1 MADMQFAI
9 VADLPLGTYHG
20 AGGDGQPEP
29 VPSVARLHAALL
41 CAAGFGPRAVS
52 TGPDS
57 LDVRE
62 EDQAA
67 LRWLEENPPDS
78 VAIPALQINIAYPVA
93 YRDDGTIKRT
103 RASASIKKLAKSPG
117 GGTAVAGRFAW
128 IWTEPPP
135 PSIRGCLAELC
146 PDVAYLGTTE
156 SPARLL
162 AVAGEQIQGT
172 ADLDATAGM
181 FSSGVTALVRP
192 VRGRTAELMAA
203 HQDASGRPPSVA
215 KDKARTDE
223 KSLSP
228 VPRRDA
234 VATARYRDRARSAV
248 EAPWQRAIVLPL
260 DRVIGEEYRVG
271 WAVAAH
277 RALIR
282 LIGYGAPPLVTGA
295 YLAGTPRPANRLAL
309 HVLGPETPA
318 APVRLSD
325 QAGRP
330 GSALLLLVPGDADAG
345 DLDALDRGVAGLVS
359 LRGPGGRIARIDQ
372 AATKEI
378 AGGEF
383 WQPLA
388 PGLERVWETSPAAIP
403 DTRGN
408 QGWTFA
414 DAALLSLAFAWKDT
428 WTARLPLTGSRGARY
443 YQDLADAVR
452 AMGADVIGAWPLR
465 TSEVDRYAHKV
476 NEHAVVR
483 PYRAVLRLKGVA
495 GDRVVQAIGQSRHL
509 GGGLLV
515 PRDVPPASL
524 TPAAPGGRP

>member
-1 MADMQFAI
+1 MPFAI

-20 AGGDGQPEP
+20 AGPDGQPEP

-93 YRDDGTIKRT
+93 YRDDGTIKRS
-103 RASASIKKLAKSPG
+103 RGSASIKKLAKSPG

-135 PSIRGCLAELC
+135 PEICGALAELC
-146 PDVAYLGTTE
+146 PDVACLGTTE
-156 SPARLL
+156 SPARLR
-162 AVAGEQIQGT
+162 AVTGEADRGHRRPRCHGRNVQHGSHRAGP
-172 ADLDATAGM
+172 AG
-181 FSSGVTALVRP
+181 
-192 VRGRTAELMAA
+192 RGRTAELMAA
-203 HQDASGRPPSVA
+203 HQGASGRPPSVA
-215 KDKARTDE
+215 ADKVETDE

-228 VPRRDA
+228 VPRRAA
-234 VATARYRDRARSAV
+234 VATARYRDRARPAV

-277 RALIR
+277 RALVR

-295 YLAGTPRPANRLAL
+295 YPPGTPRPANRLAV

-318 APVRLSD
+318 APVRLRD

-330 GSALLLLVPGDADAG
+330 RSALLLLVPDGADAG
-345 DLDALDRGVAGLVS
+345 DLDALDRGVAGLSS
-359 LRGPGGRIARIDQ
+359 LRGPGGSTARIDQ
-372 AATKEI
+372 AAMRELP
-378 AGGEF
+378 GGEF
-383 WQPLA
+383 WQPPA
-388 PGLERVWETSPAAIP
+388 PGAERVWETRPAAIP

-428 WTARLPLTGSRGARY
+428 WTDRLPRTRSRGGRY

-452 AMGADVIGAWPLR
+452 ATGADVIAVQPLR
-465 TSEVDRYAHKV
+465 TSQVGRYAHKV

-483 PYRAVLRLKGVA
+483 PYRAVLRLTGVA

-515 PRDVPPASL
+515 PRDVPAAGL
-524 TPAAPGGRP
+524 AAAAPGGRP

>member
-1 MADMQFAI
+1 MPFAI

-20 AGGDGQPEP
+20 AGQDGQPEP

-93 YRDDGTIKRT
+93 YRDDGTIKRS

-135 PSIRGCLAELC
+135 PDICGSLAELC

-156 SPARLL
+156 SPARLR
-162 AVAGEQIQGT
+162 AVTGEKIEAT

-181 FSSGVTALVRP
+181 FSTAVTALARP
-192 VRGRTAELMAA
+192 ARGRTAELMAA

-215 KDKARTDE
+215 ADKVKTDE

-228 VPRRDA
+228 VPRRAA
-234 VATARYRDRARSAV
+234 VATARYRDRARPAV
-248 EAPWQRAIVLPL
+248 QAPWQRAIVLPL

-277 RALIR
+277 RALVR

-295 YLAGTPRPANRLAL
+295 YPPGTRQAREPARLARPRPGDPRGTGPAPRPGRPSPVRSAAARARWCGCWRPGRARPRGGRPVITARPGRQHRQDRPGSREGASRRGVLAAAGTGPGAGVGDQARRHPGHARQPGLDIRRRCPAVAGVRLEG
-309 HVLGPETPA
+309 HVDGPA
-318 APVRLSD
+318 APD
-325 QAGRP
+325 AEPGRP
-330 GSALLLLVPGDADAG
+330 VLPG
-345 DLDALDRGVAGLVS
+345 
-359 LRGPGGRIARIDQ
+359 
-372 AATKEI
+372 
-378 AGGEF
+378 
-383 WQPLA
+383 
-388 PGLERVWETSPAAIP
+388 
-403 DTRGN
+403 
-408 QGWTFA
+408 
-414 DAALLSLAFAWKDT
+414 
-428 WTARLPLTGSRGARY
+428 
-443 YQDLADAVR
+443 
-452 AMGADVIGAWPLR
+452 
-465 TSEVDRYAHKV
+465 
-476 NEHAVVR
+476 
-483 PYRAVLRLKGVA
+483 
-495 GDRVVQAIGQSRHL
+495 
-509 GGGLLV
+509 
-515 PRDVPPASL
+515 PR
-524 TPAAPGGRP
+524 

>member
-1 MADMQFAI
+1 MPFAI

-20 AGGDGQPEP
+20 AGPDGQPEP

-52 TGPDS
+52 TWPDS
-57 LDVRE
+57 LEVRE

-78 VAIPALQINIAYPVA
+78 VAIPALRINIAYPVA
-93 YRDDGTIKRT
+93 YRDDGTIKRS
-103 RASASIKKLAKSPG
+103 RGSASVKKLAKKPG

-135 PSIRGCLAELC
+135 PEVCGALAGLC
-146 PDVAYLGTTE
+146 PDVGYLGTTE
-156 SPARLL
+156 SPARLR
-162 AVAGEQIQGT
+162 AVTGEQIEAT
-172 ADLDATAGM
+172 ADLDAAAGM
-181 FSSGVTALVRP
+181 FSPGVTALARP

-203 HQDASGRPPSVA
+203 HRDASGRPPSA
-215 KDKARTDE
+215 AADKAKMDE

-228 VPRRDA
+228 VPPRAA
-234 VATARYRDRARSAV
+234 VATARYRDRARPLV
-248 EAPWQRAIVLPL
+248 EAPWQRVIVLPL

-277 RALIR
+277 RALVR

-295 YLAGTPRPANRLAL
+295 YPAGAARPANRLAV

-318 APVRLSD
+318 APVRLRD

-330 GSALLLLVPGDADAG
+330 RSALLLLVPEGADAG
-345 DLDALDRGVAGLVS
+345 DLDALDRGVAGLSS
-359 LRGPGGRIARIDQ
+359 LRGPGGSAARIDQ
-372 AATKEI
+372 AAAREFP
-378 AGGEF
+378 GGEF
-383 WQPLA
+383 WQPPV
-388 PGLERVWETSPAAIP
+388 PGLERVWETRPAAIP

-428 WTARLPLTGSRGARY
+428 WTDRLPRTRSRGGRY

-452 AMGADVIGAWPLR
+452 ATGADVIEVQPLR
-465 TSEVDRYAHKV
+465 TSQVDRYAHKV

-483 PYRAVLRLKGVA
+483 PYRAVLRLTGVA
-495 GDRVVQAIGQSRHL
+495 GDRVIQAIGQSRHL

-515 PRDVPPASL
+515 PRDIPAAGFAA
-524 TPAAPGGRP
+524 AAPGGRR

>member
-1 MADMQFAI
+1 MPFAI
-9 VADLPLGTYHG
+9 VADLPLGIYHG
-20 AGGDGQPEP
+20 AGRDGQPEP

-67 LRWLEENPPDS
+67 LRWLEDNPPDS
-78 VAIPALQINIAYPVA
+78 VAIPALQINLAYPVA
-93 YRDDGTIKRT
+93 YRDDGTIKRSKG
-103 RASASIKKLAKSPG
+103 SASIKKLAKSPG

-135 PSIRGCLAELC
+135 PDIGGALAELC

-156 SPARLL
+156 SPARLR
-162 AVAGEQIQGT
+162 AVTGEEIEAT

-181 FSSGVTALVRP
+181 FSTAVTTLARP
-192 VRGRTAELMAA
+192 ARGRTAELMAA

-215 KDKARTDE
+215 ADKVKTDE

-228 VPRRDA
+228 VPRRAA
-234 VATARYRDRARSAV
+234 VATAWYRDRVRPAV

-277 RALIR
+277 RALVS

-295 YLAGTPRPANRLAL
+295 YPPGTARPANRVAV

-318 APVRLSD
+318 APVRLRD
-325 QAGRP
+325 QAGRSR
-330 GSALLLLVPGDADAG
+330 SALLLLVPDGADAG
-345 DLDALDRGVAGLVS
+345 DLGALDRGIAGLSS
-359 LRGPGGRIARIDQ
+359 LRGPGGRTARIDQ
-372 AATKEI
+372 AAMRELP
-378 AGGEF
+378 GGEF
-383 WQPLA
+383 WQPPA
-388 PGLERVWETSPAAIP
+388 PGLERVWETRPAAIP

-428 WTARLPLTGSRGARY
+428 WTDRLPRTRNRGGRY

-452 AMGADVIGAWPLR
+452 ATGADVIAVQPLR
-465 TSEVDRYAHKV
+465 TSQVGRYAHKV

-483 PYRAVLRLKGVA
+483 PYRAVLRLTGVA

-515 PRDVPPASL
+515 PRDVPAAGL
-524 TPAAPGGRP
+524 AAAAPGGRP

>member
-1 MADMQFAI
+1 MPFAI

-20 AGGDGQPEP
+20 AGQDGQPEP
-29 VPSVARLHAALL
+29 VPPVARLHAALL

-52 TGPDS
+52 TGPGS

-67 LRWLEENPPDS
+67 LRWLEDNPPDS
-78 VAIPALQINIAYPVA
+78 VAMPALRINISYPVV
-93 YRDDGTIKRT
+93 YRDDGTIKRS
-103 RASASIKKLAKSPG
+103 RGSASIKKLAKSPG

-135 PSIRGCLAELC
+135 PEVCGSLAELC

-156 SPARLL
+156 SPARLR
-162 AVAGEQIQGT
+162 AVTGEKIEAT

-181 FSSGVTALVRP
+181 FSTAVTALARP
-192 VRGRTAELMAA
+192 ARGRTAELMAA
-203 HQDASGRPPSVA
+203 HQEASGRPPLVA
-215 KDKARTDE
+215 ADRVKTDE

-228 VPRRDA
+228 VPRRAA
-234 VATARYRDRARSAV
+234 VATARYRDRARPAV
-248 EAPWQRAIVLPL
+248 QAPWQRVIVLPL

-277 RALIR
+277 RALVR

-295 YLAGTPRPANRLAL
+295 YPPGMSRPANRVAL

-318 APVRLSD
+318 APVRLRD

-330 GSALLLLVPGDADAG
+330 RSVLLLLVPGAADAG
-345 DLDALDRGVAGLVS
+345 DLDALGRGVAGLSS
-359 LRGPGGRIARIDQ
+359 LRGPGGHTARIDQ
-372 AATKEI
+372 TAARELP
-378 AGGEF
+378 GGEF
-383 WQPLA
+383 WQPPA
-388 PGLERVWETSPAAIP
+388 PGLERVWETRPAAIP

-414 DAALLSLAFAWKDT
+414 DAALLSLAFTWKDT
-428 WTARLPLTGSRGARY
+428 WADLLPRTGSRGGQH

-452 AMGADVIGAWPLR
+452 AIGADVIQVQPLR

-476 NEHAVVR
+476 NQHAVIR
-483 PYRAVLRLKGVA
+483 PYRAVLRQPLKSFP
-495 GDRVVQAIGQSRHL
+495 DPVVNDSPNGRDLYAD
-509 GGGLLV
+509 LV
-515 PRDVPPASL
+515 QDIL
-524 TPAAPGGRP
+524 PGHR